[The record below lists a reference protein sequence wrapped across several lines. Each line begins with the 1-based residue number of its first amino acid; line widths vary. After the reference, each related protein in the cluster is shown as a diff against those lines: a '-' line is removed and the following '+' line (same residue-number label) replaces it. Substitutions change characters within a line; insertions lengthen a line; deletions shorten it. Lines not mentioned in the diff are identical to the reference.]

1 MTEATGTSSI
11 QPEVEQWAVE
21 LLPGSDPEAVAGDHH
36 AENLGPVGTL
46 PDTYLFQI
54 QCGEFP
60 DPDIASLGSDPRVVW
75 LEQQIPKQQA
85 LKETPGENG
94 TKDVPCSP

>member
-1 MTEATGTSSI
+1 MTEAAAVSSG
-11 QPEVEQWAVE
+11 QPEIEQWAVE
-21 LLPGSDPEAVAGDHH
+21 LLPGSDPDAVAGDHH

-54 QCGEFP
+54 QCGGMA
-60 DPDIASLGSDPRVVW
+60 DPDIASLGTDPRVTW
-75 LEQQIPKQQA
+75 LEQQISKQQTP
-85 LKETPGENG
+85 KKNPGEEG